1 MTLFFSHLVLFYITP
16 LGLRKLQADMIILF
30 DYSKIYDVHCNYNI
44 QLSCKAIVHPDL
56 LLLNFE
62 LKPSTMSS

>member
-16 LGLRKLQADMIILF
+16 LGLRKLQADMIILL
-30 DYSKIYDVHCNYNI
+30 DYSKIYDVHCTYNV